1 MRRTVDLSWAA
12 GRIRTG
18 DARLCRDGTGGCN
31 HRGTALIHVI
41 ELLTVLRRFPL
52 ILELGCHGRS
62 ARAAEGCNLSGTGPH
77 VEATSAAVIGDAAV
91 ISDYDRAVVDVGDV
105 DHVNAVDGAVV
116 VEVVAVPIAAIV
128 AVAGVA
134 EAIVD
139 AAVEANM
146 QAPVAAVEAPAVV
159 VPPPISRRPE
169 SSVVRRSAPRSGDPV
184 ITGRSPA
191 PVTGSPEIVGCRRLR
206 LIVFGQRRRRL
217 IGIVDRLGLAL
228 RI

>member
-1 MRRTVDLSWAA
+1 LRRTVDLSWAA
-12 GRIRTG
+12 GGIRTG
-18 DARLCRDGTGGCN
+18 DARLCRDGTGGRN

-62 ARAAEGCNLSGTGPH
+62 SRAAEGGNLGGTGTH
-77 VEATSAAVIGDAAV
+77 IEAASAAVIGDTAV
-91 ISDYDRAVVDVGDV
+91 IGDYDCAVVDVGDV

-116 VEVVAVPIAAIV
+116 VEVVAVPITAIV

-134 EAIVD
+134 EAVVD
-139 AAVEANM
+139 AAIEADM
-146 QAPVAAVEAPAVV
+146 QAPVAAIESPAVV
-159 VPPPISRRPE
+159 VPAPISGRPE
-169 SSVVRRSAPRSGDPV
+169 SSVVRRSAPRSWDPV

-206 LIVFGQRRRRL
+206 LIVFRQRRRRL
-217 IGIVDRLGLAL
+217 IGIIDGLGLAL
-228 RI
+228 RV